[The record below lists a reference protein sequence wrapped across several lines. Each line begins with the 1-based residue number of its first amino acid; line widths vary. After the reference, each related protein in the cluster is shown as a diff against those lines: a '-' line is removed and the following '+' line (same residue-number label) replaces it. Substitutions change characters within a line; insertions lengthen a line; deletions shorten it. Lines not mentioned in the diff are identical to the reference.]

1 MADVARRAVIFRA
14 TIVGEFEYRC
24 LVAQRPAFILGCS
37 KKDKRKSAF
46 MVFGAPN
53 LDEPKPI
60 AIESQTLIDVA
71 DSNHRLQKVHR

>member
-14 TIVGEFEYRC
+14 TIVGEFECRC
-24 LVAQRPAFILGCS
+24 LVAQRPAFILGCR

-46 MVFGAPN
+46 LVFGAPN

-60 AIESQTLIDVA
+60 AIEFRLLIDVA
-71 DSNHRLQKVHR
+71 DSNHRMQIAHR